1 MQTFINKLL
10 IALTLAVASTVQAA
24 CPICYPCPVCNP
36 NEVPLTSVGIH
47 FYDAATF
54 PFQFSMT
61 IDGQGFSRQVN
72 EVGPDNNGVLDH
84 FIPAYGDPGTAAL
97 SNALTDGKQDTVQF
111 TYGDYTGSITE
122 SEMRV
127 VGNATLSTGDYYPFN
142 PGEVDYSPFR
152 LNHYSYRM
160 FDPRYLSVTIW
171 GWPIPEP
178 STLALALIGAFVVL
192 IIWASYSR
200 SLANV

>member
-10 IALTLAVASTVQAA
+10 IALTLAVASTLQAS
-24 CPICYPCPVCNP
+24 PIYYP
-36 NEVPLTSVGIH
+36 NEVRLTSVG
-47 FYDAATF
+47 FDFPAPATF

-61 IDGQGFSRQVN
+61 IDGQGFSKQIN
-72 EVGPDNNGVLDH
+72 EVGPDNNGVLEH
-84 FIPAYGDPGTAAL
+84 MIPAYGDPGTAAL

-122 SEMRV
+122 SQMRV
-127 VGNATLSTGDYYPFN
+127 VGEYGWLSTGDYYPLN
-142 PGEVDYSPFR
+142 PGEVDYSPFK
-152 LNHYSYRM
+152 LNRYSVRM
-160 FDPRYLSVTIW
+160 FDPWHLSLTIR

-178 STLALALIGAFVVL
+178 NTLALALIGAFAVL